1 MLLAVGG
8 KDSEIII
15 YHCKNKYKIAY
26 KIRAHNAPIVNMDFS
41 DDGKILYSTAKI
53 IKLSLMIFITR

>member
-15 YHCKNKYKIAY
+15 YHCKNKYKIVC
-26 KIRAHNAPIVNMDFS
+26 KIRAHNAPIVHMDFS
-41 DDGKILYSTAKI
+41 DDGKILYSTCKDH
-53 IKLSLMIFITR
+53 